1 MQMPEVLSVMLIFL
15 GFFIY
20 MAGFSLPDVVFSVV
34 SRLNKGTFH
43 EFSDVSLRFMWLVMV
58 EAYLIVNLHQARES
72 RRIYFTIFLFTC

>member
-1 MQMPEVLSVMLIFL
+1 MPEVLSVMLIFL

-34 SRLNKGTFH
+34 CRLNKGTFH

-58 EAYLIVNLHQARES
+58 EAYLIVNLQQARES